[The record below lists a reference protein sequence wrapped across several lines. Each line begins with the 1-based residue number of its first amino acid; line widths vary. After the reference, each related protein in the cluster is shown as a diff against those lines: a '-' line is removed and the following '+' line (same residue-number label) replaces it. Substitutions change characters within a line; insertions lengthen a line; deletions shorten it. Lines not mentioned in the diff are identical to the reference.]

1 MRESFLI
8 LSWLWASLG
17 ICYSNTK
24 VGVIRNHQANRR
36 KPNQSTWGGER
47 ESVLSFTWNACRR
60 DFPYCHHNMLSSSFC
75 DPCKQTKSPWRVRT
89 EPHHRGVPSAIR
101 GLGIQQ
107 APCKYLLDSK
117 EIKQISPK
125 GNQHWIFI
133 GRTDDEAQAPAQ
145 GSSMATLH
153 EEPTHWKNTLMLVK
167 TESRKTRGWQRMRW
181 LDGITYLVHM
191 NLGKLQEMV
200 RDREAWHAA
209 VHGVTNSQTWLD
221 DRTTTDICW
230 LTELTTSTQEP
241 RTIWSNWEQVQ

>member
-1 MRESFLI
+1 M
-8 LSWLWASLG
+8 AG
-17 ICYSNTK
+17 K
-24 VGVIRNHQANRR
+24 
-36 KPNQSTWGGER
+36 R

-75 DPCKQTKSPWRVRT
+75 DPCKQTKSPWRIRT

-101 GLGIQQ
+101 GLSIQQ

-133 GRTDDEAQAPAQ
+133 GRTDDEAQ

-153 EEPTHWKNTLMLVK
+153 EEPTHWK
-167 TESRKTRGWQRMRW
+167 W

-241 RTIWSNWEQVQ
+241 RTIWSNWEQLQYLPTLALDI